1 MDCGFVLLM
10 VFFTFLIGVVIGL
23 FAPIVAVHIYRTM
36 KFNFELG
43 ELDME
48 DNKED
53 DDARK
58 NR

>member
-1 MDCGFVLLM
+1 MDYGLILLM
-10 VFFTFLIGVVIGL
+10 VFFSFILGIVIGL
-23 FAPIVAVHIYRTM
+23 YAPIVAVHIYRTM

-48 DNKED
+48 DDKED